1 MTPSLISDELDKVE
15 RLVACG
21 RCDVY
26 VLISNAK
33 LTGESEL
40 TITEDLESR
49 GVSQT
54 LILGAEWLNQKIS
67 ENSRLRM
74 LVPRLYGLGD
84 LTQILDARAYGQAEA
99 ILNSMRTDL
108 AKLVRTKTYEA
119 AAEALDEHGF
129 VLLTGGPMTGKTTLA
144 AELALASA
152 DVFDTSVIAVQD
164 AAELRDRWNPDE
176 KQFFWLDDAFGTT
189 QLNHYLASTWQR
201 ATPWVKSAIDAGSK
215 FVLTTREYV
224 LRSAWP
230 HLNPSSFPLLQ
241 ASQVIVDV
249 ADLTIQERQQILYNH
264 LKHGRQDEQ
273 FLRRIAPHLEALACH
288 DGFTPEL
295 ARRLADPIFTA
306 HLGQPTEAA
315 LREFFD
321 SPRELL
327 ESILETLDT
336 ASIAALGLIFVGRGW
351 LPSPIELDELGS
363 ELLIRLGASLG
374 GVTEAL
380 LALDGSLVSLVV
392 RDQSQGWVF
401 AHPTMIDAYAKL
413 LRNPEFLHL
422 LIAGFTIDALLSQT
436 TCGDLGIENTL
447 AIPQHLWP
455 LVMERIREP
464 LQSGNKWRERRRRDS
479 YFARQCTLE
488 FQVSFFGRYPDEL
501 EKLAEP
507 GLALEYDL
515 NNDVVIELTKS
526 GLFPERLRQ
535 TFVNHLID
543 FCIDGIDPAVLWS
556 PRLQSV
562 LNSDDWDTLRRR
574 LLSEV
579 FEDPVD
585 VCYELASHFD
595 SDEDPE
601 QFSEP
606 IEQFAA
612 AIQREFPD
620 NPDASV
626 AAEKMR
632 ELRWDWVTEQEE
644 YLPSEGDP
652 TDAYQTK
659 SSTPVRAES
668 ERSIFDDLVAS
679 P

>member
-1 MTPSLISDELDKVE
+1 MFLIPVSLQ
-15 RLVACG
+15 
-21 RCDVY
+21 
-26 VLISNAK
+26 
-33 LTGESEL
+33 
-40 TITEDLESR
+40 SR
-49 GVSQT
+49 TQP
-54 LILGAEWLNQKIS
+54 
-67 ENSRLRM
+67 NSATDGIRM
-74 LVPRLYGLGD
+74 RSSSSG
-84 LTQILDARAYGQAEA
+84 
-99 ILNSMRTDL
+99 
-108 AKLVRTKTYEA
+108 
-119 AAEALDEHGF
+119 
-129 VLLTGGPMTGKTTLA
+129 
-144 AELALASA
+144 
-152 DVFDTSVIAVQD
+152 
-164 AAELRDRWNPDE
+164 
-176 KQFFWLDDAFGTT
+176 
-189 QLNHYLASTWQR
+189 
-201 ATPWVKSAIDAGSK
+201 
-215 FVLTTREYV
+215 LTTHLGLHSSITIWLPHGSAQRLGSNPPSTLEASLC
-224 LRSAWP
+224 LRPANMCSGQRGP

-455 LVMERIREP
+455 LVMDRIREP
-464 LQSGNKWRERRRRDS
+464 LQSGTNGENVEEEI
-479 YFARQCTLE
+479 ATLP
-488 FQVSFFGRYPDEL
+488 VNAPWSSR
-501 EKLAEP
+501 
-507 GLALEYDL
+507 
-515 NNDVVIELTKS
+515 
-526 GLFPERLRQ
+526 FPFL
-535 TFVNHLID
+535 
-543 FCIDGIDPAVLWS
+543 DGI
-556 PRLQSV
+556 RT
-562 LNSDDWDTLRRR
+562 NLR
-574 LLSEV
+574 SWPNQV
-579 FEDPVD
+579 W
-585 VCYELASHFD
+585 H
-595 SDEDPE
+595 
-601 QFSEP
+601 
-606 IEQFAA
+606 
-612 AIQREFPD
+612 
-620 NPDASV
+620 
-626 AAEKMR
+626 
-632 ELRWDWVTEQEE
+632 
-644 YLPSEGDP
+644 
-652 TDAYQTK
+652 
-659 SSTPVRAES
+659 
-668 ERSIFDDLVAS
+668 
-679 P
+679 